1 MADSEDWKKKYQ
13 AEVAAF
19 ERATRNWQDERLLL
33 QRLVARTSI
42 AAKGQRAS
50 LDLMLDQLRGAI
62 RNGHADLERLEEIR
76 RKLDQELRTMGDRG
90 ADDTLQRT
98 RIVDTV
104 LALLDHLLD
113 RVELQASARQ
123 ELLTQRDRLAN
134 HLDWETLQQTL
145 DDIHRLVS
153 ATIKR
158 LQDEFAG
165 FLRLLEERLMDVR
178 SIFEHQAEGS
188 ANRRNATIALERS
201 VQENLATIG
210 ASVRESNS
218 IETLRSAVIR
228 QVESIADD
236 MSKFR
241 ETEITRE
248 VALAEELATAQ
259 DKISAMEEQS
269 HDVRQMLEDERV
281 RASTDPLTQ
290 LPNRAV
296 WEERLAF
303 EEARWQRYGH
313 PVVLGVVDIDEF
325 KMVNDKYGHKIG
337 DRVLQMVARTMRS
350 NLRRTDF
357 IARYGGEEFVLLL
370 TDTHPDIAMQV
381 ANGLRERVAEAVME
395 FEDVSVKVTIS
406 VGLAALSQ
414 APDASSAFDIADR
427 ALYEAK
433 RSGRNQV
440 KMSGA

>member
-1 MADSEDWKKKYQ
+1 MAGGEDWKKKYQ
-13 AEVAAF
+13 AESAAH

-33 QRLVARTSI
+33 QRLVARTSV

-50 LDLMLDQLRGAI
+50 LDLTLDQLRNTI
-62 RNGHADLERLEEIR
+62 RTGHADLERLEEIR
-76 RKLDQELRTMGDRG
+76 CQLDQELRTMGDRG
-90 ADDTLQRT
+90 ADDTLQRA

-113 RVELQASARQ
+113 RVELPDNSRV
-123 ELLTQRDRLAN
+123 ELMSQRDRLAN

-165 FLRLLEERLMDVR
+165 FLRLLEERLADVR
-178 SIFEHQAEGS
+178 SVFERQAEGS
-188 ANRRNATIALERS
+188 TQRRHTTIALEQS
-201 VQENLATIG
+201 VQENLAALG
-210 ASVRESNS
+210 AKARESSS
-218 IETLRSAVIR
+218 IETLRSAVIG
-228 QVESIADD
+228 QVDSIADD

-241 ETEITRE
+241 EAEMTRE
-248 VALAEELATAQ
+248 AALAEELAAAQ
-259 DKISAMEEQS
+259 DKIDAMEVQS
-269 HDVRQMLEDERV
+269 HSVRQMLEEERV

-296 WEERLAF
+296 WEERLSF

-313 PVVLGVVDIDEF
+313 PVVIGVIDIDRF
-325 KMVNDKYGHKIG
+325 KDVNDTHGHKIG
-337 DRVLQMVARTMRS
+337 DRVLQLVASTIRA

-357 IARYGGEEFVLLL
+357 IARYGGEEFVMLL

-381 ANGLRERVAEAVME
+381 ANGLREHVADAVMA
-395 FEDVSVKVTIS
+395 FEDVSVKVTVS

-414 APDASSAFDIADR
+414 ASDASSAFDMADR
-427 ALYEAK
+427 ALYDAK
-433 RSGRNQV
+433 RRGRNQV
-440 KMSGA
+440 SMAGD